1 MDCFLFEGL
10 SEEERKSIF
19 ELMGKPKCF
28 NKGDELYKNG
38 YVCIIESGSAVIKR
52 KSDSDG
58 EINVKTV
65 SAGDVFGVAS
75 VFGKWQ
81 DIKSS
86 VIAKEKCE
94 LYILN
99 EEILQKIFIL
109 YPTVCFNYI
118 KFLSDRI
125 RFLNARIDTFSA
137 ESTAKKLY
145 EHLLTLSDK
154 DGNINLDISLSE
166 LARRLNV
173 GRSSL
178 YRDMKFLEKDGHIK
192 RNGKTFKIN
201 KQYMKE
207 EFL

>member
-1 MDCFLFEGL
+1 M
-10 SEEERKSIF
+10 IF
-19 ELMGKPKCF
+19 NMLTLIIINLNSVFALMGKPQSF

-38 YVCIIESGSAVIKR
+38 FVCIISSGSAVIKR
-52 KSDSDG
+52 KSGSDG

-65 SAGDVFGVAS
+65 SSGGIFGVAS
-75 VFGKWQ
+75 VFGKWH

-109 YPTVCFNYI
+109 HPTVCFNYI

-145 EHLLTLSDK
+145 EYLLNLSGDTQSVR
-154 DGNINLDISLSE
+154 LEISLSE
-166 LARRLNV
+166 LARRLGV

-178 YRDMKFLEKDGHIK
+178 YRDMSFLENEGLIS
-192 RNGKTFKIN
+192 RSGKTFKIV
-201 KQYMKE
+201 KPYMKE